1 MEKGVKWRWKKM
13 VKKKKVIIG
22 VTGVILISVISGGI
36 FLLHGK
42 STLAMKTES
51 VVQTAKAEKGSISN
65 TVTGTGNLEA
75 DTAQDIEIPSSIL
88 IDQVLVESGDHVSAG
103 DVLATVDNTSVLSAL
118 QEMQETVGDLDEEIN
133 EKKDDL
139 MEDTIETQVSGRVK
153 KIYVSSG
160 DSVSD
165 SMVNNGALM
174 LLSVDGKMSLTLTG
188 VSGVASG
195 DSVNVNLSDGSVEEG
210 TVESLSGGN
219 CVITLTDD
227 GVAYGDTAT
236 VTTTDGTELG
246 SGTLGIHQQLSI
258 MGTAGTVSGVS
269 VSENENV
276 DSGETLLSLTDVP
289 SSTEYQELLAQR
301 EAAAATMYKLLKL
314 SQTGNITS
322 EMDGTIQN
330 VNISSNSSS
339 VSSSSSS
346 SSGTSDSAGSS
357 AVKTSTG
364 SGIAGSG
371 AVTNY
376 VASLL
381 QYNGGTATL
390 TAESDNGLGDD
401 SSVSISSRE
410 DQEETEDE
418 EDSSLNIQIGSSS
431 EKEGVNLVIATP
443 ETDGQSQTKISTDES
458 SGFTGTISWNPSDGT
473 FHESSVYQANITLSA
488 NEGYHFEAGSI
499 TKIEIGTVSGITV
512 GDSGKTLSFMVT
524 FPKTAAKQTDTENK
538 DEGSSGSGNSSG
550 SNNTNAS
557 TNTSANTSASGSGS
571 AGNSSVKASSNS
583 GSSTSGS
590 TSSGSSGS
598 GSNSTSSSSSGSD
611 SSSTS
616 TEDHTD
622 VTAFTISSD
631 ENMILSVNVDELDIN
646 SIALDQEAEVT
657 FDAIEEGSFTGT
669 ITSIGSTANAS
680 GGVAKYAV
688 SVSIPKDEQMK
699 VGMNASAVI
708 TIENKE
714 NIITI
719 PMNALQERGG
729 SSFVYTSQEED
740 GSLSG
745 EVEVTTGLSDGSTV
759 EITEGLSEGDTVYYQ
774 KTGSSDSSSK
784 DIQMPDFGNMNG
796 EMPSGGKPDFGGGNG
811 GSRPSGGGTGGQ

>member
-1 MEKGVKWRWKKM
+1 MENGVKWRWKKM
-13 VKKKKVIIG
+13 VKKKKVVIG
-22 VTGVILISVISGGI
+22 VTGVILISAISGGI

-75 DTAQDIEIPSSIL
+75 DTAQDIEIPSSIQ

-118 QEMQETVGDLDEEIN
+118 QEMQETIGDLDEEIN

-139 MEDTIETQVSGRVK
+139 MEGTIETQVSGRVK

-165 SMVNNGALM
+165 SMVTNGALM

-188 VSGVASG
+188 VSGVAAG

-227 GVAYGDTAT
+227 GVPYGDTAT

-246 SGTLGIHQQLSI
+246 FGTLGNHQQLSI

-301 EAAAATMYKLLKL
+301 EAAAATMNKLLKL

-330 VNISSNSSS
+330 VNISSNF

-376 VASLL
+376 AASLM

-390 TAESDNGLGDD
+390 TAETDNGLSDE

-443 ETDGQSQTKISTDES
+443 ETDGQSQTKIITDES

-488 NEGYHFEAGSI
+488 NEGYRFEAGS

-669 ITSIGSTANAS
+669 IISIGNTASAS

-688 SVSIPKDEQMK
+688 SVSIPKDERMK

-708 TIENKE
+708 TIENRE
-714 NIITI
+714 DIITI

-759 EITEGLSEGDTVYYQ
+759 EITEGLSEGDAVYYQ

-796 EMPSGGKPDFGGGNG
+796 EMPSGEKPNFGGGNG